1 MEFGSIG
8 ERDCFRSYAPRLRPF
23 PRSEAGIRLALP
35 DFLMSTFKV
44 LENEGYRIA
53 KRRLGTKRSI
63 KFQDSNRSLVMDVK
77 LPSASWVRITPE
89 DVLNA
94 VSGRRRER
102 MPAVAEILEIG
113 GEPLPPPGTPFGT
126 GQQQQGRRPVVDIDE
141 DMAGDDVAAEQY

>member
-1 MEFGSIG
+1 M
-8 ERDCFRSYAPRLRPF
+8 
-23 PRSEAGIRLALP
+23 ALP

-53 KRRLGTKRSI
+53 KRRPGTKRSI

-77 LPSASWVRITPE
+77 LPSVSWVRITPD

-94 VSGRRRER
+94 VSGLRRER

-113 GEPLPPPGTPFGT
+113 GEPLRPPASPGTPSGA
-126 GQQQQGRRPVVDIDE
+126 GQQQQGGPVLQLVTL
-141 DMAGDDVAAEQY
+141 MRT

>member
-1 MEFGSIG
+1 
-8 ERDCFRSYAPRLRPF
+8 
-23 PRSEAGIRLALP
+23 
-35 DFLMSTFKV
+35 MSTFKV

-77 LPSASWVRITPE
+77 LPSASWVRIAPE
-89 DVLNA
+89 DVISA

-113 GEPLPPPGTPFGT
+113 GEPLPPPATTGTPFGT
-126 GQQQQGRRPVVDIDE
+126 GQQQQQQGGQRPDGDIDD
-141 DMAGDDVAAEQY
+141 DMAGDDVAGEQY